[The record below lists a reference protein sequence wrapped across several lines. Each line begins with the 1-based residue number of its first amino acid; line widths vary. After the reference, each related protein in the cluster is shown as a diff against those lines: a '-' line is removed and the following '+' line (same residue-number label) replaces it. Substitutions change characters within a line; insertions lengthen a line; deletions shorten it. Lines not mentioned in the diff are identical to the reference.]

1 MCTVYVE
8 ENVISARCDDST
20 LHCTAVTTHCG
31 HSCHYTTVVL
41 VYWSAMLVLVLVSP
55 LLLAALAT
63 ASTLHVVDIQP
74 EPTAVRMAVLA
85 CQGLINRQVPRD
97 RTSIKYNQLHGGN
110 HCYRRGVRR
119 RCSH

>member
-1 MCTVYVE
+1 MLSPLGVMTPRCTE
-8 ENVISARCDDST
+8 T
-20 LHCTAVTTHCG
+20 LSLHTVVTSVTTLN
-31 HSCHYTTVVL
+31 TI
-41 VYWSAMLVLVLVSP
+41 AMLVLVLVSP

-97 RTSIKYNQLHGGN
+97 RSSPLTAFMEVTIATGGE
-110 HCYRRGVRR
+110 
-119 RCSH
+119 